1 MFATRQKVIP
11 ISSALLRWSAAFTPL
26 QPPITERF
34 QSKPNGDWR
43 TRLLKRR
50 ERRAPGEKPLSSLIV
65 MRKALQP
72 VKKAAPAF
80 TLLEIM
86 IVIAIMGIVLSAGV
100 PMMSRAFKS
109 NELGKAVNDVIE
121 GCKTAR
127 DRAILQ
133 GVPYEFVIKEG
144 GDLSVEAARDND
156 PNRSGHPKSSDSLGT
171 PNAHVAEWVT
181 ADFPRK
187 LGEHVAIELIDVN
200 FIDHM
205 GEEEARVRFYPNGT
219 SDEFTNV
226 MASAKEGQRQVSLD
240 VVTGLADEVVR

>member
-1 MFATRQKVIP
+1 MFVVRQK
-11 ISSALLRWSAAFTPL
+11 
-26 QPPITERF
+26 
-34 QSKPNGDWR
+34 
-43 TRLLKRR
+43 
-50 ERRAPGEKPLSSLIV
+50 LSSVI
-65 MRKALQP
+65 RPTAKRATP
-72 VKKAAPAF
+72 GF
-80 TLLEIM
+80 TLIEIM
-86 IVIAIMGIVLSAGV
+86 IVIGIMGIVFSAGI

-109 NELGKAVNDVIE
+109 NELGKGVNDIIE

-133 GVPYEFVIKEG
+133 GIPYEFVVKEA
-144 GDLSVEAARDND
+144 GDLSVEPARENDTDKAAD
-156 PNRSGHPKSSDSLGT
+156 PKSVNPTAT
-171 PNAHVAEWVT
+171 PNARVAEWIT

-219 SDEFTNV
+219 SDEFTIV